1 MKTWY
6 AISAKKADAPEI
18 SIHNEIGAWG
28 ISGAAFD
35 RDVKALGKVKEITVS
50 ISSPGGSLFDALVM
64 YHSLRATGAKITT
77 KVVGIA
83 ASAASVVFMAGD
95 KRVMPENTML
105 MVHNC
110 MGPLIGNADEHR
122 AFGDVLDKINTSIVT
137 TYVAR
142 TGKTEE
148 EVKALLDNET
158 FMTAAEAKVAGF
170 VDEVE
175 PALRIT
181 ASFDIEQLPAEVKA
195 LFAPEVVASADPTP
209 APTQAPAALT
219 VDQLVAAAKEMGL
232 EEFSADWAVGNSFA
246 TLGEMNAVLTQ
257 AREVKALCALVKK
270 PDAAAGFI
278 RASTPLSDVRAQL
291 AQALAEKDEAAP
303 VDTSIKNSN
312 SPVQAAQPTAVTTAG
327 IWAARK
333 LAIGSH

>member
-18 SIHNEIGAWG
+18 TVHDAIGAFG
-28 ISGAAFD
+28 VSGAAFD
-35 RDVKALGKVKEITVS
+35 RDVKALGKVSEITVS
-50 ISSPGGSLFDALVM
+50 INSPGGSLFDALAM
-64 YHSLRATGAKITT
+64 YHSLRASGAKVTT

-95 KRVMPENTML
+95 KRVMPENTLL

-110 MGPLIGNADEHR
+110 MGPLMGNADEHR
-122 AFGDVLDKINTSIVT
+122 AFGEVLDKINTSIVT

-142 TGKTEE
+142 TGKSED
-148 EVKALLDNET
+148 EVRALLDNET
-158 FMTAAEAKVAGF
+158 FLTATEAKAAGF
-170 VDEVE
+170 ADEVL
-175 PALRIT
+175 PSLRVS

-195 LFAPEVVASADPTP
+195 LFAPEVDNTPESTPAPTP
-209 APTQAPAALT
+209 APVALT

-232 EEFSADWAVGNSFA
+232 EEFSADWAVSNSFT

-278 RASTPLSDVRAQL
+278 RASTPLVDVRAQL

-303 VDTSIKNSN
+303 IDTSIKNSN

>member
-18 SIHNEIGAWG
+18 TVHDAIGAFG
-28 ISGAAFD
+28 VSGAVFD
-35 RDVKALGKVKEITVS
+35 RDVKALGKVPEITVS
-50 ISSPGGSLFDALVM
+50 INSPGGSLFDALAM
-64 YHSLRATGAKITT
+64 YSSLRASGAKITT

-110 MGPLIGNADEHR
+110 MGPLMGNADEHR
-122 AFGDVLDKINTSIVT
+122 DFAEALDQINTSMVT

-142 TGKTEE
+142 TGKSEE
-148 EVKALLDNET
+148 EIRTLLDNET
-158 FMTAAEAKVAGF
+158 FLTAAEAKAAGF
-170 VDEVE
+170 ADEVQ
-175 PALRIT
+175 PALRVT

-195 LFAPEVVASADPTP
+195 LFAPEVVEAVDTTP
-209 APTQAPAALT
+209 APTALS

-232 EEFSADWAVGNSFA
+232 EEFSADWAVSNTFK
-246 TLGEMNAVLTQ
+246 TLDELNAVLTQ
-257 AREVKALCALVKK
+257 AREVKALCSLVKK
-270 PDAAAGFI
+270 PDVAAGFI
-278 RASTPLSDVRAQL
+278 RASTPLADVRAQL
-291 AQALAEKDEAAP
+291 AQALAEKDEATSI
-303 VDTSIKNSN
+303 DTSIKNSN
-312 SPVQAAQPTAVTTAG
+312 SPVLAAQPTAVTTAG